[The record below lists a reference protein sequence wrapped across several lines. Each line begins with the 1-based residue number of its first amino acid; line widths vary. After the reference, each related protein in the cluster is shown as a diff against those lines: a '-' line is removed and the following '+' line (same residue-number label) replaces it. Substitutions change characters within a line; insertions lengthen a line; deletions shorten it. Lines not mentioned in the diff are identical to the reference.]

1 MKSLVVV
8 TLISYSIVSENFDG
22 YYSLECDAFHE
33 PSGKVLIENGEAV
46 IELATNQIYIK
57 TQVLN
62 KDDSFQLYYKS
73 SDIGLGGFD
82 IPFDKIDATY
92 PIAQINQIRS
102 GIAFNWFGLIDSD
115 GKKIDLPL
123 YSLPIDK
130 GILKLKKCNE

>member
-1 MKSLVVV
+1 MNLLFTF
-8 TLISYSIVSENFDG
+8 TLMSSFIATENFDG
-22 YYSLECDAFHE
+22 YYSLECDGFHE

-62 KDDSFQLYYKS
+62 QDDSFQLYYKS

-82 IPFDKIDATY
+82 IPFDKIDSTY

-102 GIAFNWFGLIDSD
+102 GIALNWFGLIDSD
-115 GKKIDLPL
+115 GKKIDLPF
-123 YSLPIDK
+123 YTLPIDK
-130 GILKLKKCNE
+130 GILKLQRCN